1 MISTIVALKHEIRMR
16 NVYIAHSNSQKLVR
30 AFLHTVKQTRE
41 RVRAAVLSHCV
52 YVCVSIWARAHSCL
66 HMGVW
71 HMCACVCVW
80 VSWWEQ
86 GKDKFRREPAEREV
100 CEGRKEGMNES
111 RRQYTMCVCVWEMTP
126 TLGGDKCRAKS
137 KVQELCAPARLR
149 RRCWDAA
156 LLYDALLGIS
166 WRTWRDTVAP
176 TATPP
181 VIFLLICFGC
191 CFFSSCSARESC

>member
-71 HMCACVCVW
+71 HMFASVCVLVGESKEKTNFGESQQREKCAKVEKKAWMNRGANIHCVCV
-80 VSWWEQ
+80 
-86 GKDKFRREPAEREV
+86 GDDAYIR
-100 CEGRKEGMNES
+100 
-111 RRQYTMCVCVWEMTP
+111 
-126 TLGGDKCRAKS
+126 GDKCRAKS

>member
-1 MISTIVALKHEIRMR
+1 M
-16 NVYIAHSNSQKLVR
+16 
-30 AFLHTVKQTRE
+30 
-41 RVRAAVLSHCV
+41 RAAVLSHCV
-52 YVCVSIWARAHSCL
+52 YVCVFLYERALIVAYIWVYGTCVPVCVCELVGESKEKTNFGESQQREK
-66 HMGVW
+66 
-71 HMCACVCVW
+71 CAKVEKKAWMNRGANIQCVCV
-80 VSWWEQ
+80 
-86 GKDKFRREPAEREV
+86 GDDDANIR
-100 CEGRKEGMNES
+100 
-111 RRQYTMCVCVWEMTP
+111 
-126 TLGGDKCRAKS
+126 GDKCRAKS

-149 RRCWDAA
+149 RRCRDAA

>member
-1 MISTIVALKHEIRMR
+1 MCVCFYTSARSWLPTYGCM
-16 NVYIAHSNSQKLVR
+16 AH
-30 AFLHTVKQTRE
+30 
-41 RVRAAVLSHCV
+41 
-52 YVCVSIWARAHSCL
+52 VCVC
-66 HMGVW
+66 M
-71 HMCACVCVW
+71 W

-111 RRQYTMCVCVWEMTP
+111 RRQYSMCVCV
-126 TLGGDKCRAKS
+126 GDDDAYIRGDKCRAKS

-149 RRCWDAA
+149 RCCRCCWDAA
-156 LLYDALLGIS
+156 PLYDALLGIS